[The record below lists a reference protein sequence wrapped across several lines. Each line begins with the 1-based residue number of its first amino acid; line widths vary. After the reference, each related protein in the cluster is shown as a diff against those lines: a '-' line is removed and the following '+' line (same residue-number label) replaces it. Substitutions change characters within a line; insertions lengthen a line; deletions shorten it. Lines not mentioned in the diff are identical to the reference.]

1 MTLSPLAA
9 ELNARLDGE
18 CPAALRMLSA
28 RGRAAY
34 FPHKG
39 ILGQSAEAKGKRI
52 NATIGVALE
61 EDGRPLVLGCVAEQ
75 VELAP
80 GEQVLYAPSFGK
92 PTLRQRWASM
102 IRAKNPG
109 LAEGGLSLPV
119 VTCAL
124 THGLSMAAE
133 LFLDPGDRLILPDL
147 YWGNYRL
154 IFQAAY
160 GAVLDPYP
168 TFVDGRFN
176 VAGLAAKL
184 AEGGP
189 GKRVILLNFPN
200 NPTGYSP
207 TESEAIE
214 LVRVIGQA
222 AAAGHDIVV
231 LIDDAYFGLVFEA
244 GILDTSIFVPLSTL
258 AQNVLAVKIDG
269 PTKEDYVWGFRVG
282 FLTYGMAGA
291 TRDTYSALEDK
302 TAGVIRGNV
311 SNAPNLSQSL
321 LMAAY
326 DHPDYAAQKAEK
338 HATLRRRYEKVVAV
352 LAAHPEFAESFTP
365 LPFNSGYFMC
375 VRPVSADAE
384 AVRKLLLAEYDTGV
398 IATDG
403 LIRLAFSSTPT
414 ADLEDLFANVDAA
427 CRRLARG

>member
-1 MTLSPLAA
+1 M
-9 ELNARLDGE
+9 
-18 CPAALRMLSA
+18 
-28 RGRAAY
+28 
-34 FPHKG
+34 
-39 ILGQSAEAKGKRI
+39 
-52 NATIGVALE
+52 
-61 EDGRPLVLGCVAEQ
+61 
-75 VELAP
+75 
-80 GEQVLYAPSFGK
+80 
-92 PTLRQRWASM
+92 
-102 IRAKNPG
+102 
-109 LAEGGLSLPV
+109 
-119 VTCAL
+119 
-124 THGLSMAAE
+124 
-133 LFLDPGDRLILPDL
+133 
-147 YWGNYRL
+147 
-154 IFQAAY
+154 
-160 GAVLDPYP
+160 
-168 TFVDGRFN
+168 
-176 VAGLAAKL
+176 
-184 AEGGP
+184 
-189 GKRVILLNFPN
+189 
-200 NPTGYSP
+200 
-207 TESEAIE
+207 
-214 LVRVIGQA
+214 RVIGQA

-291 TRDTYSALEDK
+291 TANTYSALEDK